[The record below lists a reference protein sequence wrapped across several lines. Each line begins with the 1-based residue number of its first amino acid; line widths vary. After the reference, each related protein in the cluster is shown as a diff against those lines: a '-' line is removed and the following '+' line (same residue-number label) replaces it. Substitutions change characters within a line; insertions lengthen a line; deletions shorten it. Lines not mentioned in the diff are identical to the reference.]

1 MDISFVDR
9 NGENKSVNTTAG
21 TFKPLSS
28 DGQHPLNCGSPF
40 KRFRRTVVNMTR
52 KDFLKT
58 AGAYAL
64 GAVGTAAG
72 ASAPLQAQKPGE
84 PKCIFHP

>member
-1 MDISFVDR
+1 MDISFVDK

-21 TFKPLSS
+21 TFKPLPS

-52 KDFLKT
+52 KDFLKRPVLVRWVPS
-58 AGAYAL
+58 GLQRAL
-64 GAVGTAAG
+64 RR
-72 ASAPLQAQKPGE
+72 PLQAQKPGE

>member
-1 MDISFVDR
+1 MDISFVDK

-21 TFKPLSS
+21 TFKPLPS

-58 AGAYAL
+58 AGACAL
-64 GAVGTAAG
+64 RR
-72 ASAPLQAQKPGE
+72 PLQAQKPGE